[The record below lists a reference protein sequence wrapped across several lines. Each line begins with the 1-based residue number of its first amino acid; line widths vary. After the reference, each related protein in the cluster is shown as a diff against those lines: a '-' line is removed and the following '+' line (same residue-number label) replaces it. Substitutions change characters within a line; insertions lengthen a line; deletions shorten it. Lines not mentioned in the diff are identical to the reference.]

1 MNIQSFRNAEILTLL
16 FLSAFSFQFS
26 AFSQGSLTPPGAP
39 APTMKSLDQIEA
51 RTPISA
57 APFTIINPGSY
68 YLTKNLSVTT
78 GGAITISADNV
89 TLDLNGFTILSTSA
103 TASGTAVLI
112 NGNRTNI
119 SISNGHIRGGTTFSA
134 GTFTGAG
141 FLHGINTQNTPL
153 NVRVSHVSVSGVALN
168 GIYLNRGSTQV
179 HSCTVNI
186 AGGLGI
192 YANTVSDSTADTC
205 GLGAITANT
214 ALNCYGIATM
224 GEGIN
229 ATTATNCYGIS
240 DSATGA
246 TALIIN
252 NSWGSSSSGVGV
264 SGQVVTN
271 CLGQSFSN
279 IGLSANNAATNSFG
293 GSNNGAYGLQ
303 VVGTASF
310 CAGSRFGGI
319 ALKAAIAIGCTT
331 FGGIVDPSTAKFLG
345 TP

>member
-1 MNIQSFRNAEILTLL
+1 MNPSLFTLL
-16 FLSAFSFQFS
+16 FLLAFSFQFS
-26 AFSQGSLTPPGAP
+26 AFAQGSLTPPGAP

-57 APFTIINPGSY
+57 APFTISNSGSY

-119 SISNGHIRGGTTFSA
+119 SISNGHIRGGTTYSA

-141 FLHGINTQNTPL
+141 FAHGINTLNTPL
-153 NVRVSHVSVSGVALN
+153 SVRVSHVSVSGVALN
-168 GIYLNRGSTQV
+168 GIYLNNGSTQV
-179 HSCTVNI
+179 QSCTVNV
-186 AGGLGI
+186 AGSYGI
-192 YANTVSDSTADTC
+192 LANTVSDSTANTC
-205 GLGAITANT
+205 GVDAIFANT
-214 ALNCYGIATM
+214 ALNCYGIASTM
-224 GEGIN
+224 GNGIN
-229 ATTATNCYGIS
+229 ATTATNCYGTS
-240 DSATGA
+240 DSGNGVD
-246 TALIIN
+246 ALIISN
-252 NSWGSSSSGVGV
+252 RWGNSFSRVGV

-279 IGLSANNAATNSFG
+279 IGLSANYSATNSYG

-310 CAGSRFGGI
+310 CAGSRIGGI
-319 ALKAAIAIGCTT
+319 ALKAALAIGCTT